1 MMANIC
7 RKFKQIVEEI
17 NKSQKVTSLTILI
30 YLIVVTNCNAQ
41 DKPLAWWT
49 FGSNDGKTV
58 IDKVSGVSDT
68 IKGNYWFSDGVSGK
82 CLKLDGYTTHV
93 VRSAEKTPVLGKTFT
108 IEAWV
113 APQTYPWNWTGIVD
127 QEKNH
132 KEGFFFGLNAEGK
145 VGLGIAVGE
154 EHKWLMC
161 VSGEKIELLKWSHIA
176 ATIDGNGE
184 MTVYINGKNSGTFSA
199 GKYGWDITG
208 WANPSVGTDM
218 WIGRSHTKMSPQ
230 GTEREPSQKTL
241 SFMNFDGL
249 IDEVKIYNTALD
261 QIEISRNYNQVQP
274 QVSQP
279 LKYSKFPTEGAERR
293 IFGAINTTLKYDET
307 WDKLWR
313 IGEFSDIVVAF
324 NKPVRMVFWHGT
336 SYGACYVTENEKW
349 MGDQS
354 LESNQW
360 MDDQK
365 FDSINPNPDKWGC
378 AEHMSDKRCLY
389 SHVKLV
395 ENNPARVIVKWR
407 YNPCYITY
415 GQAHV
420 DKLTGWG
427 DWAEEY
433 FVIYPDA
440 VAVRHQV
447 LWTSRWGVVANT
459 ANWPAPGIPWH
470 QFQETIFFNQ
480 AGTHP
485 EDNVEDGAL
494 SIANTEGNSYTYQ
507 WRTKVSDVEQKKEG
521 RTKVPNANIQMTNL
535 KSDYKPF
542 IIFEPGSTID
552 PWVGREFAFWN
563 HWPVAQIPSDGRV
576 AVAADRPGHT
586 SLSCGAP
593 ISHDGINGTHEAIM
607 LYGLINKPIEAL
619 VPLERS
625 WNNAPEL
632 KVIEGKIQYNGYD
645 KFQRAYILE
654 CKNGQSRTDF
664 QLNGSKESPAL
675 NPAFV
680 LKGWGD
686 KKVEIMLNGKKCNEG
701 TNFRVGYEN
710 HLEGTDL
717 ILWFDLSSEKVE
729 SISINTI
736 M

>member
-1 MMANIC
+1 MKTN
-7 RKFKQIVEEI
+7 
-17 NKSQKVTSLTILI
+17 NKNQQLISFTIFLL
-30 YLIVVTNCNAQ
+30 LIVIFPCNGQ
-41 DKPLAWWT
+41 NKPVAWWN
-49 FGSNDGKTV
+49 FENNDGKTV
-58 IDKVSGVSDT
+58 IDKVSGVSDS

-82 CLKLDGYTTHV
+82 CLKLDGYTSHV
-93 VRSAEKTPVLGKTFT
+93 VRAANMAPVLENAFT

-145 VGLGIAVGE
+145 VGLGIAVGAE
-154 EHKWLMC
+154 RKWVMC
-161 VSGEKIELLKWSHIA
+161 ISGEKLELLKWSHIA
-176 ATIDGNGE
+176 ATLDSNGE
-184 MTVYINGKNSGTFSA
+184 MSVFINGKKRGNLSL
-199 GKYGWDITG
+199 GKTEWTKPAI
-208 WANPSVGTDM
+208 STDLR
-218 WIGRSHTKMSPQ
+218 IGRSHSKMSPQ
-230 GTEREPSQKTL
+230 GTEREPSQKIL
-241 SFMNFDGL
+241 SYLNFDGL
-249 IDEVKIYNTALD
+249 IDEVKIFDNAMD
-261 QIEISRNYNQVQP
+261 PEEINREYEQQKP
-274 QVSQP
+274 KIAQP
-279 LKYSKFPTEGAERR
+279 LKYRKFPTEGSGRR

-313 IGEFSDIVVAF
+313 IGDYSDIVVTF
-324 NKPVRMVFWHGT
+324 NKPIRMVFWHGT

-354 LESNQW
+354 LESNEW

-365 FDSINPNPDKWGC
+365 FDSINPLPDKWGC

-389 SHVKLV
+389 SNVKII

-420 DKLTGWG
+420 DELTGWG

-459 ANWPAPGIPWH
+459 ANWPAPGVPWH

-480 AGTHP
+480 PGTRP

-494 SIANTEGNSYTYQ
+494 SLANSEGNSYTFQ
-507 WRTKVSDVEQKKEG
+507 WRTKISDVEQKKAG
-521 RTKVPNANIQMTNL
+521 RTKVPNANIQLTNL

-576 AVAADRPGHT
+576 AITKDRPGHT

-593 ISHDGINGTHEAIM
+593 IAHDGKRGTHECIT

-632 KVIEGKIQYNGYD
+632 KILKGEIIYNGYD
-645 KFQRAYILE
+645 KFQRAYILKCE
-654 CKNGQSRTDF
+654 
-664 QLNGSKESPAL
+664 NGSSKTDIQLTGSKGSPIV

-686 KKVEIMLNGKKCNEG
+686 KKVAILINGKKCEEG

-729 SISINTI
+729 SISINII

>member
-1 MMANIC
+1 MSQLLQ
-7 RKFKQIVEEI
+7 KFMFILKEI
-17 NKSQKVTSLTILI
+17 LRVKS
-30 YLIVVTNCNAQ
+30 LIVLHFLIVISTANAQ
-41 DKPLAWWT
+41 DNPVAWWN
-49 FGSNDGKTV
+49 FENNDGIAVLEKAGS
-58 IDKVSGVSDT
+58 ISDT
-68 IKGNYWFSDGVSGK
+68 IKGNYWFQKGVQGK

-93 VRSAEKTPVLGKTFT
+93 VRSANNVPDLGSAFT

-113 APQTYPWNWTGIVD
+113 APQTYPWNWTAIVD
-127 QEKNH
+127 REKNH

-145 VGLGIAVGE
+145 VGFGIAVGE
-154 EHKWLMC
+154 EHKWVMC
-161 VSGEKIELLKWSHIA
+161 VSNEKVELLKWSHIV
-176 ATIDGNGE
+176 ATFNQVGE
-184 MTVYINGKNSGTFSA
+184 MAVYINGKKSGSILADCIGQKFINWV
-199 GKYGWDITG
+199 K
-208 WANPSVGTDM
+208 PSTDTEL

-249 IDEVKIYNTALD
+249 IDEVKIYNKAKREA
-261 QIEISRNYNQVQP
+261 EINSDYAQNLP
-274 QVSQP
+274 QVTQP
-279 LKYSKFPTEGAERR
+279 LKYKMFPKEGSKRR

-313 IGEFSDIVVAF
+313 IGEFADIVVTF
-324 NKPVRMVFWHGT
+324 NKPIRMVFWHGT

-360 MDDQK
+360 MDDMK
-365 FDSINPNPDKWGC
+365 FDSINPAPDKWGC

-389 SHVKLV
+389 SNVKLI

-420 DKLTGWG
+420 DKPTGWG

-459 ANWPAPGIPWH
+459 ANWPAPGVPWH

-480 AGTHP
+480 PGTRP
-485 EDNVEDGAL
+485 EDNVENGAL
-494 SIANTEGNSYTYQ
+494 TIANTDGKSFTYL
-507 WRTKVSDVEQKKEG
+507 WKS
-521 RTKVPNANIQMTNL
+521 KVPYAQMKKDGIDKVPGANIQITNL
-535 KSDYKPF
+535 KSEYKPF
-542 IIFEPGSTID
+542 IIFESGSTID
-552 PWVGREFAFWN
+552 PWVGDGFPHWN

-593 ISHDGINGTHEAIM
+593 ISHDGAGGTHESVT

-625 WNNAPEL
+625 WNKAPEM
-632 KVIEGKIQYNGYD
+632 KIIKGEIIYNGYD
-645 KFQRAYILE
+645 KFQRAYILNCE
-654 CKNGQSRTDF
+654 NGSTKTDI
-664 QLNGSKESPAL
+664 QLTGSKESPVV

-686 KKVEIMLNGKKCNEG
+686 KKVSIFINGKKCVESI
-701 TNFRVGYEN
+701 NFKAGYEN

-717 ILWFDLSSEKVE
+717 VIWFDKNSEIKE
-729 SISINTI
+729 IFSIIPKQ
-736 M
+736 